1 MVTTKV
7 LSNGIKV
14 VVKRM
19 EGLLSVTMG
28 ILVGTGAAYESDD
41 EDGISHFIE
50 HMQFKGTD
58 TRTAFEIS
66 DAFDALGTQ
75 VNAFTGKD
83 LTCYY
88 AKATSDHARE
98 SFALL
103 ADLFLNA
110 AFPEEEMVRE
120 KGVVV
125 EEINMDEDSPED
137 LCLDLLARAAYG
149 NENYGRNIL
158 GPAENVER
166 FTREDLFRYKAERY
180 CPENIVVSFAGN
192 LDESLAL
199 DLAEEFLG
207 GMKGKAFVNRKKHV
221 LYRHGNLFK
230 KKPIEQAHFALSFP
244 AIERNHPDYAATQV
258 MNVILG
264 GGMSSRLFKRVRE
277 ELGLAYSVYSYLT
290 HYEEAGSLSVYAGVG
305 ANKAEDAVAAVV
317 DVLNMF
323 QKEGVSEE
331 EFKRGREQLKSSTI
345 FSQENTS
352 SQMLLYGKNML
363 YTGKVYDFEARMAEI
378 AELKLSDIIRVIGNN
393 FDYSRVAVSSVGNL
407 KKPVEITSL

>member
-110 AFPEEEMVRE
+110 AFPR
-120 KGVVV
+120 
-125 EEINMDEDSPED
+125 
-137 LCLDLLARAAYG
+137 
-149 NENYGRNIL
+149 
-158 GPAENVER
+158 
-166 FTREDLFRYKAERY
+166 
-180 CPENIVVSFAGN
+180 
-192 LDESLAL
+192 
-199 DLAEEFLG
+199 
-207 GMKGKAFVNRKKHV
+207 
-221 LYRHGNLFK
+221 
-230 KKPIEQAHFALSFP
+230 
-244 AIERNHPDYAATQV
+244 
-258 MNVILG
+258 
-264 GGMSSRLFKRVRE
+264 
-277 ELGLAYSVYSYLT
+277 
-290 HYEEAGSLSVYAGVG
+290 
-305 ANKAEDAVAAVV
+305 
-317 DVLNMF
+317 
-323 QKEGVSEE
+323 SEE
-331 EFKRGREQLKSSTI
+331 HTSELQ
-345 FSQENTS
+345 SQ
-352 SQMLLYGKNML
+352 
-363 YTGKVYDFEARMAEI
+363 R
-378 AELKLSDIIRVIGNN
+378 
-393 FDYSRVAVSSVGNL
+393 
-407 KKPVEITSL
+407 